1 MSFITN
7 NTEFGIVSDS
17 EMTSIISNFSDD
29 MIMDIIRKNVENKF
43 RPYQYYVGNLITAI
57 ESTFKSNA
65 ENYPQFFAETSSRR
79 NELYSKILTY
89 LCSLH
94 GLSLHVDENTDLYS
108 LTYFLYDFTVS
119 KFTINIINF
128 FANYIVSETNTLYE
142 YLNLSE
148 AKKNKDSTTMY
159 SKKVFK
165 GNSKL
170 ATIHANLETVI
181 DSICGFDID
190 MSTLIGVTTYDKNI
204 TALLTSNIGEIHNLF
219 RVLFVPYIR
228 DPRYRAVIITLV
240 RMRLQEMEAST
251 TNINNL

>member
-17 EMTSIISNFSDD
+17 EIVSIISNFSDD
-29 MIMDIIRKNVENKF
+29 MIMDIIHRNVENKF
-43 RPYQYYVGNLITAI
+43 RPYQYYVGNLIAAM
-57 ESTFKSNA
+57 ESVFKSNA
-65 ENYPQFFAETSSRR
+65 EDYPQFFAESNQRR
-79 NELYSKILTY
+79 NEMYSKILMY

-94 GLSLHVDENTDLYS
+94 GLSLNVNENTDLYS

-119 KFTINIINF
+119 RFTINMINF
-128 FANYIVSETNTLYE
+128 FANYIVNETNTLYD

-148 AKKNKDSTTMY
+148 AKKNKDSTSMY
-159 SKKVFK
+159 SKKIFK
-165 GNSKL
+165 GNAKL

-190 MSTLIGVTTYDKNI
+190 METLIYMTTYDENI
-204 TALLTSNIGEIHNLF
+204 TSLLTSNISEIHNLF
-219 RVLFVPYIR
+219 RVLFVPYVN

-240 RMRLQEMEAST
+240 RMRLQEMEAN